1 VNSSGAGEHDAAV
14 NLQGHY
20 AGGVTRLVAFVV
32 DQTLATSVFTVAVGL
47 VAWTISFVT
56 DDQVSLSLPAWLTGS
71 LLVLWLFLYYAYP
84 WTVSGKTAGMALLG
98 IRVVSADGSRCT
110 PPRAALRAVTL
121 PLGFLTLGLGF
132 VPILTGRHRRA
143 LYDHIAGTAVVY
155 AWDARA
161 ARWRFLARQAE
172 AAQVAGTEVHP
183 SAPG

>member
-1 VNSSGAGEHDAAV
+1 VSDKVGEHDAAV

-20 AGGVTRLVAFVV
+20 AGAVTRLVAFVV
-32 DQTLATSVFTVAVGL
+32 DQALATSVFTVAVGL

-56 DDQVSLSLPAWLTGS
+56 DDQVSLSLPAWLTGA
-71 LLVLWLFLYYAYP
+71 LLAMWLFLYYAYP
-84 WTVSGKTAGMALLG
+84 WSVSGKTAGMALLG

-110 PPRAALRAVTL
+110 PPKAALRAVTL
-121 PLGFLTLGLGF
+121 PLGFLTLGIGF
-132 VPILTGRHRRA
+132 LPILTGRHRRA

-172 AAQVAGTEVHP
+172 VAQAVGD
-183 SAPG
+183 

>member
-1 VNSSGAGEHDAAV
+1 VSSRAGEHDAAV
-14 NLQGHY
+14 NLQGRY
-20 AGGVTRLVAFVV
+20 AGAVTRLVAFVV
-32 DQTLATSVFTVAVGL
+32 DQTLATSAFTVALGL
-47 VAWTISFVT
+47 AAWTIAFVT
-56 DDQVSLSLPAWLTGS
+56 DDKVELNLPTWLTGA
-71 LLVLWLFLYYAYP
+71 LYVMWLFLYYAYP
-84 WTVSGKTAGMALLG
+84 WSVSGKTAGMALLG

-132 VPILTGRHRRA
+132 LPILTGRHRRA

-172 AAQVAGTEVHP
+172 TAQVVGD
-183 SAPG
+183 